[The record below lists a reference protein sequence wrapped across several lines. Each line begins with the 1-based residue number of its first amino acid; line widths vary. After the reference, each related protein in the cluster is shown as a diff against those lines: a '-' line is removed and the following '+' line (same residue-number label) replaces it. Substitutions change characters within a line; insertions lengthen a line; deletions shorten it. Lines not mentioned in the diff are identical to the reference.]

1 MRNSTWI
8 IVAVFWLS
16 AFSAGADEI
25 MRKGGEWRSTV
36 TGVGPEPQTMVL
48 CLSQATWEE
57 AMAKSAAGKT
67 CAKKNIA
74 KSGDQLTIDIECGK
88 MRMQGA
94 ATLSGDSAYTAD
106 LTMHV
111 GDGSDA
117 KVYHTVTKSEW
128 IGPCKPGERVVR

>member
-1 MRNSTWI
+1 
-8 IVAVFWLS
+8 
-16 AFSAGADEI
+16 
-25 MRKGGEWRSTV
+25 
-36 TGVGPEPQTMVL
+36 MVL

-67 CAKKNIA
+67 CAKKNIT

-128 IGPCKPGERVVR
+128 IGACKPGERVVR